1 MTKKGLIHI
10 YTGDGKGKTTASL
23 GLIMRATGAGMNIL
37 FTQFLKGQDTSE
49 LKTLAKLGVTVVR
62 TEEILKFVAFMN
74 EKEKIDCKN
83 IHEMCYNKMKRM
95 LLSGDYDMV
104 ILDEVM
110 ATIELN
116 LISLEM
122 VLELLAQK
130 PPHVELIM
138 TGRNAPPELVQ
149 LADYVSDIQVVK
161 HPYDNGIQARK
172 GIEY

>member
-1 MTKKGLIHI
+1 
-10 YTGDGKGKTTASL
+10 
-23 GLIMRATGAGMNIL
+23 MRATGVGMNIL

-49 LKTLAKLGVTVVR
+49 LKTLSKLGVAVVR

-104 ILDEVM
+104 ILDEIM
-110 ATIELN
+110 ATIELD
-116 LISLEM
+116 LIPLEM
-122 VLELLAQK
+122 VLDLIAQK

-138 TGRNAPPELVQ
+138 TGRNAPPELIE